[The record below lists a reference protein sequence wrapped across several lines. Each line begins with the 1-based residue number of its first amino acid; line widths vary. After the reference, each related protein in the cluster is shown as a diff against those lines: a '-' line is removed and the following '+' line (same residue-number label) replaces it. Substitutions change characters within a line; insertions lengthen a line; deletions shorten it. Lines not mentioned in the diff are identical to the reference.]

1 MIVAVAMVIEPA
13 IIPGETG
20 TFKFIV
26 NVSSPST
33 MSSSITAM
41 FTVLLLVPAVIIAV
55 CIAELKST
63 LLPVT
68 TDKVLIV
75 FCDNVRIKCYSV
87 LCVDHNMHVHSHVLL
102 TLLYRVAGMTS

>member
-1 MIVAVAMVIEPA
+1 MVAVAMITAPA

-41 FTVLLLVPAVIIAV
+41 FTVLLMAPAGI
-55 CIAELKST
+55 
-63 LLPVT
+63 T
-68 TDKVLIV
+68 T
-75 FCDNVRIKCYSV
+75 FCVV
-87 LCVDHNMHVHSHVLL
+87 E
-102 TLLYRVAGMTS
+102 